1 MRASSHT
8 AQTARPPAENHLV
21 VLPPLDLSRQASLL
35 DGRIVG
41 DSEPMRRLKL
51 LVAKVAACHSTTLI
65 PGESGTGKELVARAV
80 HDLSPRAAGPFVA
93 LNCGALPDSLLESEL
108 FGHVRG
114 AFTGAA
120 AAKKGLFEAAR
131 GGTMLLDEVGETSP
145 AMQVRLL
152 RVLQER
158 KVRPVGST
166 EEKETPAD
174 VRLIAATNRD
184 LKREVE
190 QGRFREDLF
199 YRLSVVA
206 VEVPPLRERRSDI
219 APLARHLLAKAQ
231 RNAGLEAPAEVEAEA
246 LSLLCAHVWPGN
258 VRELENALERLSVTA
273 GAGAAITAED
283 VRAMIGGQRGAAADG
298 MEYVC
303 VWREG
308 AESFGEHCD
317 RQQLAFYRRV
327 LEAAGGNH
335 AEAARRLR
343 VKRTTLLRHVRR
355 LEERTAATA

>member
-1 MRASSHT
+1 
-8 AQTARPPAENHLV
+8 
-21 VLPPLDLSRQASLL
+21 
-35 DGRIVG
+35 
-41 DSEPMRRLKL
+41 MRRLKL
-51 LVAKVAACHSTTLI
+51 LVAQVAASYSTTLI
-65 PGESGTGKELVARAV
+65 TGESGTGKELVARAI
-80 HDLSPRAAGPFVA
+80 HDLSSRAAGPFLA
-93 LNCGALPDSLLESEL
+93 LNFGALPDSLLESEL
-108 FGHVRG
+108 FGHARG

-120 AAKKGLFEAAR
+120 AAKHGLFEAAR
-131 GGTMLLDEVGETSP
+131 GGTLFLDEVGETSP

-158 KVRPVGST
+158 KVRLVGSS
-166 EEKETPAD
+166 EAQEIPVD

-199 YRLSVVA
+199 YRLSVFP
-206 VEVPPLRERRSDI
+206 VEVPPLRERRADI
-219 APLARHLLAKAQ
+219 APLARHLLAKVQAS
-231 RNAGLEAPAEVEAEA
+231 AGLVSPVEIEPEA
-246 LSLLCAHVWPGN
+246 LRLLCAHYWPGN

-273 GAGAAITAED
+273 GAGAVIRDAD
-283 VRAMIGGQRGAAADG
+283 VHEVIGGQGRAPGDCL
-298 MEYVC
+298 EYVC

-355 LEERTAATA
+355 LEERTSVTA